1 MLFPF
6 TIFNMGRK
14 RKCAGC
20 KILLSDHSFGPP
32 SSKCEGL
39 DADVLEHHV
48 QDSSAVEEICDAAAP
63 SVGETH
69 VASSVPSELARS
81 LEAQRSQ
88 NAKLH
93 EELAVLQQQQE
104 LRVLEE
110 EGGCSRRSFSA
121 KNLRFQNFPFLLN
134 LLF

>member
-1 MLFPF
+1 
-6 TIFNMGRK
+6 MGRK

-110 EGGCSRRSFSA
+110 EGGVLQEKLQCQKPALPKFSVSA
-121 KNLRFQNFPFLLN
+121 ESPFLVAPIPTT
-134 LLF
+134 